1 MAVVFAALP
10 LRRLRVCLRSL
21 LRGSVCGGGAGLAP
35 VAPTAL
41 APCTLRPSAPRVRG
55 CVFFNNSWQ
64 HFFQLSEN
72 HSYPNGALIRL
83 FVEKL

>member
-10 LRRLRVCLRSL
+10 LRRLRICLRSL

-55 CVFFNNSWQ
+55 CVFLNNIWQ
-64 HFFQLSEN
+64 HFIKLSVQEN
-72 HSYPNGALIRL
+72 LKN
-83 FVEKL
+83 